1 MKNAFELRYDLI
13 ALAHDHL
20 ESQFNAN
27 VKFAQA
33 MIESAIASGKEVAAA
48 MADFM
53 PKYPTV
59 EDVLKEAKKFYNF
72 VDTSK

>member
-48 MADFM
+48 MQTLCRSTLQS
-53 PKYPTV
+53 KTY
-59 EDVLKEAKKFYNF
+59 LKKQKSS
-72 VDTSK
+72 TIL